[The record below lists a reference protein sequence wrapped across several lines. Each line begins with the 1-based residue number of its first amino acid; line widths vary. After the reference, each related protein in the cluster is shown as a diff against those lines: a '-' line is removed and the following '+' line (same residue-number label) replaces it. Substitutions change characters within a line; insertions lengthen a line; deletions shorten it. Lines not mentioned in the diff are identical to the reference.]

1 MAYDTENA
9 PGPTELPQTR
19 KEAAEKRAE
28 AERKGSGSGAK
39 NGNSKK

>member
-1 MAYDTENA
+1 MANDTDNNT

-28 AERKGSGSGAK
+28 AERKGSG
-39 NGNSKK
+39 KK